1 MSLAE
6 LEAEL
11 DQDLEADASAVKML
25 KCCIILSKHWVQVPD
40 PDARK
45 RPGGMSAVEAAN
57 SVWQSHISTRE
68 APKDAPLDQDLATE
82 LSGLTFD
89 EEEQQRRDQYKS
101 GRSRE
106 RKRSVRKG
114 KAVHFGT
121 DQVSEIAKLAHEDI
135 VGDVRSNHSLEMN
148 YGAVALGRTSR
159 LQGWWL
165 RTTLELYFEDFAA
178 LVGKVP
184 DWRAECC
191 SCTESFSDECSW
203 SSDESDEEGTDAE
216 DATFTPRRGSVCSQG
231 RSRSSSRR
239 ASVGS
244 QSSGNSPR
252 KSDRRASTSSQGERL
267 SPRVRHLQHTEADA
281 KLGSLISQMQN
292 FQYHARDQSK
302 QNRNYFQILFA
313 HNVSDDESDDDDD

>member
-1 MSLAE
+1 M
-6 LEAEL
+6 
-11 DQDLEADASAVKML
+11 
-25 KCCIILSKHWVQVPD
+25 
-40 PDARK
+40 
-45 RPGGMSAVEAAN
+45 
-57 SVWQSHISTRE
+57 
-68 APKDAPLDQDLATE
+68 
-82 LSGLTFD
+82 SGLTF
-89 EEEQQRRDQYKS
+89 EEEQQRRNQYKS

-135 VGDVRSNHSLEMN
+135 VGDVRTNNPLEMN
-148 YGAVALGRTSR
+148 YGIAASLKLQIFEQCALICADCSGAVALGRTSR

-203 SSDESDEEGTDAE
+203 SSDESDEEGADAE
-216 DATFTPRRGSVCSQG
+216 DIVFTPRRGSACSQG
-231 RSRSSSRR
+231 SNRSSSRR

-244 QSSGNSPR
+244 QSSDHSPR
-252 KSDRRASTSSQGERL
+252 RSDRRASLSSQGERL
-267 SPRVRHLQHTEADA
+267 TPRERRLQHSLTEADA
-281 KLGSLISQMQN
+281 KLGSLISQRQN
-292 FQYHARDQSK
+292 FQYHARDRSK
-302 QNRNYFQILFA
+302 QDRNYFQILFA
-313 HNVSDDESDDDDD
+313 HNVSDDESDDNDD